1 MNTIMYQ
8 FNYCMYIVH
17 IMPIGKILVSLSQK
31 MLTCPM
37 KNYSSMTRITPMI
50 FFMFPIKQKVM
61 CYWNLGS
68 QNLICGLWLSVWNQE
83 VVFFR
88 CFPWCSIKPERYLNL
103 LRSWKAQTRVHYCLY
118 FKIQCHFQNMDDF
131 ITTFLPFLCYQFVKL
146 NSNFSL
152 SDQPAIQNWID
163 LYALHIG
170 GICLFLLQQIYC
182 SSYSEPRQKSG

>member
-1 MNTIMYQ
+1 
-8 FNYCMYIVH
+8 
-17 IMPIGKILVSLSQK
+17 
-31 MLTCPM
+31 M

-146 NSNFSL
+146 N
-152 SDQPAIQNWID
+152 QIQIFR
-163 LYALHIG
+163 
-170 GICLFLLQQIYC
+170 FLISRPFKTGLIFMRCTLVEFACFC
-182 SSYSEPRQKSG
+182 SSRFNR